1 MGDKSIFL
9 LLLRKVRGILNPM
22 FEVLV
27 FVYENYWR
35 GDACPETAH
44 LERKLN
50 LVGFDADEIQD
61 ALTWLYD
68 LNLAAKGLELALP
81 PDDAVNPRSC
91 THVQAIAQS
100 PLSMRVYS
108 AAEQY
113 RLGAEGLGFVAF
125 LETSGAL
132 SAPMRELVL
141 DRAMAAPGNQI
152 ALDDLKVIVLM
163 VFWSLGEE
171 PDALVLDELCDDH
184 AHRLAH

>member
-1 MGDKSIFL
+1 
-9 LLLRKVRGILNPM
+9 
-22 FEVLV
+22 
-27 FVYENYWR
+27 
-35 GDACPETAH
+35 
-44 LERKLN
+44 
-50 LVGFDADEIQD
+50 
-61 ALTWLYD
+61 
-68 LNLAAKGLELALP
+68 
-81 PDDAVNPRSC
+81 
-91 THVQAIAQS
+91 
-100 PLSMRVYS
+100 
-108 AAEQY
+108 
-113 RLGAEGLGFVAF
+113 LGFVAF

>member
-1 MGDKSIFL
+1 
-9 LLLRKVRGILNPM
+9 M

-68 LNLAAKGLELALP
+68 LNLAAKGFELALP

-91 THVQAIAQS
+91 TRAGH
-100 PLSMRVYS
+100 S
-108 AAEQY
+108 AVTLEHA
-113 RLGAEGLGFVAF
+113 RLFCG
-125 LETSGAL
+125 
-132 SAPMRELVL
+132 
-141 DRAMAAPGNQI
+141 
-152 ALDDLKVIVLM
+152 
-163 VFWSLGEE
+163 
-171 PDALVLDELCDDH
+171 
-184 AHRLAH
+184 